1 MSGTAKKCWYIP
13 IDAVFNNLPRDSAT
27 ALLPFHALT
36 GRDTTS
42 YIANHTKKS
51 SWKVFKEHHQ
61 LITNLGIG
69 ELTEETVQSA
79 EKFVCKIY
87 DVHKTDSVEAARYI
101 LFSKTGKPEA
111 MPPTTDALRFHFMRV
126 HYQTMVWRK
135 AHCPVPELPAPAK
148 MEWKLGESG
157 LQPILMSL
165 SPIPESCLEMISWA
179 CQMQCKTRRCKCR
192 KSGLWCTAIC
202 ACQQQLMNQL
212 TVWI

>member
-1 MSGTAKKCWYIP
+1 M
-13 IDAVFNNLPRDSAT
+13 
-27 ALLPFHALT
+27 
-36 GRDTTS
+36 
-42 YIANHTKKS
+42 
-51 SWKVFKEHHQ
+51 
-61 LITNLGIG
+61 ITNLGIG

-87 DVHKTDSVEAARYI
+87 DVHKTDSVEAARHI

-192 KSGLWCTAIC
+192 KSGLRCTAIC

-212 TVWI
+212 TV